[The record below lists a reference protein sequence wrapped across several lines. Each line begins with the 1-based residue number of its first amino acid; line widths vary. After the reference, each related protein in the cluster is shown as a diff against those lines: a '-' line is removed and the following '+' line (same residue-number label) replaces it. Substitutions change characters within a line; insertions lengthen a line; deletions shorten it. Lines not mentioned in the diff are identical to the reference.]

1 MRLTAHV
8 ASSTIGHGLSRSAVK
23 LLVVDDHTV
32 FVETV
37 AASTVADALAV
48 LAGRFDAAL
57 VDHDLPDGKGTEVVR
72 ALRRAGFLGTIVAIS
87 ALADGNAALVSAGA
101 DRVCAKGA
109 FARIRAVLAG
119 A

>member
-1 MRLTAHV
+1 M
-8 ASSTIGHGLSRSAVK
+8 K

-37 AASTVADALAV
+37 VAQFLADCEVVVASTVAEALDALP
-48 LAGRFDAAL
+48 GRFDAAL
-57 VDHDLPDGKGTEVVR
+57 VDHDLPDGKGTAVVR
-72 ALRRAGFLGTIVAIS
+72 ALRRAGFPGTIVAIS

>member
-1 MRLTAHV
+1 M
-8 ASSTIGHGLSRSAVK
+8 K

-37 AASTVADALAV
+37 VAEFLADCAVTVAPTVADALAA
-48 LAGRFDAAL
+48 LPGRFDAAL
-57 VDHDLPDGKGTEVVR
+57 VDHDLPDGKGTDVVR
-72 ALRRAGFLGTIVAIS
+72 ALRGGGFEGTIVAIS
-87 ALADGNAALVSAGA
+87 ALAAGNEALVSAGA

-109 FARIRAVLAG
+109 FARIRAVLG